1 MKKQEQE
8 QYLKDYKKAKEKG
21 IPFFPDVIFKDTIAA
36 FVIFLV
42 LIALA
47 VFIGAPLEEQANP
60 QDTSY
65 TPKPE
70 WYFLFLFQAL
80 KYFPGNLEVIG
91 AVIIPTLVV
100 VALFLLPF
108 LDRSPKRHL
117 MSRPIATIVT
127 ILSVVLI
134 VGLTVVAQLEAPPP
148 AEAHV
153 TDLAATLYEQNCSS
167 CHGQVVEAGTAN
179 LHDVIVSGGHEGMPA
194 WGGDLSADEVDLLV
208 GYISSPQGNIVYI
221 RECAGCH
228 ENEIPIVEKPME
240 LIAILDQGPDHPLH
254 ADTKKIPYWTE
265 ELSGGERNALLNF
278 LAAPD
283 GQRLYTIN
291 CAGCHGMGIDH
302 VAETEDLEAELLAVI
317 IQGEHNRDMPAFDD
331 TLSEVE
337 IGILTDYVMDPAK
350 SPAGASLF
358 QANCS
363 SCHHDRVPTSD
374 KKSEAKKAISAGGMH
389 EVMPAWGDVLT
400 PEQLDALVGYVAE
413 LVEGVG
419 AGKGGALYRD
429 NCALCHGAF
438 GEGGPNPGQP
448 GDVIAPI
455 STSEYLST
463 RNDLTLKQIISM
475 GQPNFGMSP
484 FGSAHGGPLENE
496 DIDAIVAL
504 MRAWEA
510 NPPVDLPP
518 EIDAGIVAYGGEE
531 VFLNICANCHGP
543 EGKGDIGPA
552 LNSDDFRSAYDDDDT
567 FAVVADGHTGTVMI
581 GWGNILTEEQIWDV
595 IDYMS
600 IWGGPQPGEE
610 ILFAEHIQPL
620 FDRKCFRCH
629 GDKLDSGDWRSDTY
643 EAIMES
649 GKNAP
654 NIIPGDPD
662 SSLLIQRLLNQPSG
676 GGQMPPARMMNERQI
691 QWVIDWVAEGAPN
704 N

>member
-21 IPFFPDVIFKDTIAA
+21 IPFYPDVIYKDTIAA
-36 FVIFLV
+36 FIVFLV
-42 LIALA
+42 LVALA

-100 VALFLLPF
+100 IALFLLPF

-117 MSRPIATIVT
+117 MSRPVATAVT
-127 ILSVVLI
+127 ILAVVGI
-134 VGLTVVAQLEAPPP
+134 VGLTVAAQLEAPPP

-167 CHGQVVEAGTAN
+167 CHGQVVEVGGAN
-179 LHDVIVSGGHEGMPA
+179 LHDIIVSGGHEGMPA

-208 GYISSPQGNIVYI
+208 GYISSPQGNVVYN

-228 ENEIPIVEKPME
+228 ENEIPIVEKPLE
-240 LIAILDQGPDHPLH
+240 LIAILDQGPDHSVH
-254 ADTKKIPYWTE
+254 ADVKKIPYWTE
-265 ELSGGERNALLNF
+265 ELSGDERNALLNF

-283 GQRLYTIN
+283 GARLYAIN
-291 CAGCHGMGIDH
+291 CAGCHGAGIDY
-302 VAETEDLEAELLAVI
+302 VSESEDLEAELRAVI
-317 IQGEHNRDMPAFDD
+317 TQGQHQREMPSFSGD
-331 TLSEVE
+331 LSDVE
-337 IGILTDYVMDPAK
+337 IDILVDYVMDPVNA
-350 SPAGASLF
+350 SAGAPLF

-363 SCHHDRVPTSD
+363 VCHHNRVPHPE

-389 EVMPAWGDVLT
+389 EEMPAWGDVLT
-400 PEQLDALVGYVAE
+400 PEQLDALVSYTAE

-419 AGKGGALYRD
+419 AGKGGALYLD
-429 NCALCHGAF
+429 NCALCHGPF

-448 GDVIAPI
+448 GDIIAPI
-455 STSEYLST
+455 SSAEYLRT
-463 RNDLTLKQIISM
+463 RDDLTLKQIISA

-484 FGSAHGGPLENE
+484 FGAANGGPLENE

-510 NPPVDLPP
+510 NPPVDMPP

-552 LNSDDFRSAYDDDDT
+552 LNSDDFRAAYDDDDT
-567 FAVVADGHTGTVMI
+567 FAIIDGGRAGTVMI
-581 GWGNILTEEQIWDV
+581 GWGNILTENQIWDV
-595 IDYMS
+595 IDYIS

-610 ILFAEHIQPL
+610 ILFSEHIQPL
-620 FDRKCFRCH
+620 FNRKCFRCH

-643 EAIMES
+643 ESIMES

-662 SSLLIQRLLNQPSG
+662 NSLLIQKLLNKQPIG
-676 GGQMPPARMMNERQI
+676 KQMPPARVMNDRQI
-691 QWVIDWVAEGAPN
+691 QWVIDWVKAGAPN